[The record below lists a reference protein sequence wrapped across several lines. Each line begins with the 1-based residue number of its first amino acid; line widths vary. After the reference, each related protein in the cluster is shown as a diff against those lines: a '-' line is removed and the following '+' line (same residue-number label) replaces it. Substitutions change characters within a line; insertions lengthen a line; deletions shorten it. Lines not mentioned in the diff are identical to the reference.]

1 MSRKDGKGT
10 RIKILDNIF
19 PPEYNFSSMLEEQA
33 ECTQAGVGTFL
44 FWLRDTPPKDPVHI
58 DKMAEEVDIFR
69 HNMEDKMAKAFSTP
83 FDRQDMY
90 NLSRHMDYI
99 LNNTRETAR
108 EMFSYGVSPDEAII
122 GMTDEIYR
130 GTGFMVDAVKA
141 MNNDKHGVEEII
153 RLARRSMHKIE
164 DLYIESMAGLLRTD
178 DPMNAIR
185 RGEIYRH
192 LREIGRA
199 LRRTV
204 DLLHKAFIGMN

>member
-1 MSRKDGKGT
+1 MDKKSKNAIK
-10 RIKILDNIF
+10 IKILDNIF

-44 FWLRDTPPKDPVHI
+44 FWLRDTPLKDPVHI

-69 HNMEDKMAKAFSTP
+69 HNMEDKMAEAFSTP

-99 LNNTRETAR
+99 LNNTKETAR

-141 MNNDKHGVEEII
+141 MNNDKPKVEEYI
-153 RLARRSMHKIE
+153 RMARKSMHKIE
-164 DLYIESMAGLLRTD
+164 DAYISSMAELLQTD

-185 RGEIYRH
+185 RGEIYHH
-192 LREIGRA
+192 LRDIGKA
-199 LRRTV
+199 LRRSV
-204 DLLHKAFIGMN
+204 DLLHKAFMGMN